1 MRISPISMSLP
12 QKKSVD
18 RRTRY
23 VNQPMPKAISFKNGK
38 HECAKFFGGLAGTL
52 GTLGAV
58 GGTIIMT
65 GGVALLP
72 VIVYGTGCTLIG
84 TAIGH
89 VVDKVAERKTDKDN
103 D

>member
-12 QKKSVD
+12 QSKSVEK
-18 RRTRY
+18 RTRY
-23 VNQPMPKAISFKNGK
+23 VNQPMASAINFRNGK

-52 GTLGAV
+52 GTLGAI

-65 GGVALLP
+65 GGVALP
-72 VIVYGTGCTLIG
+72 AVIAYGAGCTILG
-84 TAIGH
+84 ASIGH
-89 VVDKVAERKTDKDN
+89 VVDKEAERKPEKDN